1 MWRMART
8 DGGYFRLLFP
18 LELAAPLPGRGLAIQ
33 RCFRA
38 LYACQI
44 RKTLV
49 GVLTWTNRQSVGA
62 AWRWRGGLRPCSAPG
77 LSNKGPLKA
86 KTTHPLFRRPPRDML
101 AQARRSRLL
110 LGLVGVLVRLAAH
123 IQAHRRAR
131 HVEIVAQP
139 VDQIARIAF
148 RQLVGMAAHHHE
160 TGGPCLGLRHVAQ
173 LDPG

>member
-86 KTTHPLFRRPPRDML
+86 NSTPLTADYRHQCAWVAKAPCSFASRRLHRP
-101 AQARRSRLL
+101 ARGS
-110 LGLVGVLVRLAAH
+110 G
-123 IQAHRRAR
+123 
-131 HVEIVAQP
+131 
-139 VDQIARIAF
+139 
-148 RQLVGMAAHHHE
+148 
-160 TGGPCLGLRHVAQ
+160 
-173 LDPG
+173 